1 MFETGSDQF
10 WLIQEIEQ
18 TWTLNETLKKSLQDA
33 QVDLLYAGDQAFER
47 AKAQALCI
55 APDLDVSR
63 MDFFKVVVDGKLVD
77 MEESSLEA
85 ERLKDVTI
93 DNRHLDEH
101 EV

>member
-1 MFETGSDQF
+1 
-10 WLIQEIEQ
+10 
-18 TWTLNETLKKSLQDA
+18 
-33 QVDLLYAGDQAFER
+33 
-47 AKAQALCI
+47 
-55 APDLDVSR
+55 

-77 MEESSLEA
+77 MEESSLEV